1 MDRVV
6 VVGASLAG
14 FRAVEELRHQGYD
27 GHLTV
32 VGAEAHL
39 PYDRPPLSKQILS
52 GSWEIDRLPLN
63 AIGKDI
69 DDLAIDWRLGVAA
82 RGLDLGR
89 RHVELADAST
99 IPFDGLV
106 IATGAGVRTLPGQPD
121 LEGLHTLR
129 TLDDCLALR
138 ADLDKLP
145 ERVVV
150 VGAGFIGAEVAATA
164 RERGLDV
171 TLLEALPT
179 PLQRALGDE
188 MGAVCGDIHREH
200 GVDVRLST
208 GVAGFEDDGRGRL
221 RGIRLTDG
229 TVIDTEVAVV
239 GVGVAPNTAWL
250 EDSGLTIDNG
260 VLCDETCLAAPD
272 VVAAGDIARWPNRR
286 FGEVMRVEHWEN
298 AQEQGAHAARRL
310 LGHPEPYEPVPWFW
324 SDQYD
329 RKIQLAGRSSA
340 DDEVQV
346 VEGSIAERRFVA
358 LYGRAG
364 RVVGVLG
371 MNRPRIVMEYRQ
383 LIAAGTSWND
393 ALAR

>member
-1 MDRVV
+1 VRNVV

-39 PYDRPPLSKQILS
+39 PYDRPPLSKQILA
-52 GSWEIDRLPLN
+52 GSWETDRLPLN
-63 AIGKDI
+63 PIGKDI
-69 DDLAIDWRLGVAA
+69 DELDIDWRLGIAA

-89 RHVELADAST
+89 RHIELADAT
-99 IPFDGLV
+99 TVPFDGLV
-106 IATGAGVRTLPGQPD
+106 IATGAGVRTLPNQPE
-121 LEGLHTLR
+121 LEGLHMLR

-138 ADLDKLP
+138 RDLDAMP

-164 RERGLDV
+164 RERGLQV

-188 MGAVCGDIHREH
+188 IGGVCGEIHREH

-208 GVAGFEDDGRGRL
+208 GVDGFENDGHGRL
-221 RGIRLTDG
+221 RGIRLSDG
-229 TVIDTEVAVV
+229 TVVDAGVAVV

-250 EDSGLTIDNG
+250 EGSGLTIDNG
-260 VLCDETCLAAPD
+260 VVCDETCLAAPG
-272 VVAAGDIARWPNRR
+272 VVAAGDIARWPNPL
-286 FGEVMRVEHWEN
+286 FGELMRVEHWEN
-298 AQEQGAHAARRL
+298 AQDQGAHAARRL
-310 LGHPEPYEPVPWFW
+310 LGQLEPYAPVPWFW

-340 DDEVQV
+340 DDEVRV
-346 VEGSIAERRFVA
+346 VEGSVAERRFVA

-371 MNRPRIVMEYRQ
+371 MNRPRVVMEYRQ
-383 LIAAGTSWND
+383 LIAAGTSWD
-393 ALAR
+393 EALSR